1 MNGTR
6 QKDGCLFVFQLFHN
20 ILKILWFIYCKRG
33 EKAAIMCIW
42 KIEKLEKICEGYCTR
57 MNILKCLVFA
67 AQNDAVWELFQVQ
80 LLFYFIFFVT
90 KPLKNL
96 PQQKQVF
103 CLVHKSLFVTVG
115 APARCREGR
124 QRRRTQAQKITDAVE
139 RWILLAVKWPRP
151 RRRSH
156 FCPFCVG
163 GGSVFGTWPL
173 KTMRN
178 LPKGRCWQ
186 L

>member
-1 MNGTR
+1 M
-6 QKDGCLFVFQLFHN
+6 KDRKAGEDLWRLLHQDEYTEMFGVCSPKRCCLRT
-20 ILKILWFIYCKRG
+20 ISSP
-33 EKAAIMCIW
+33 
-42 KIEKLEKICEGYCTR
+42 TS
-57 MNILKCLVFA
+57 
-67 AQNDAVWELFQVQ
+67 
-80 LLFYFIFFVT
+80 LLFYFLCHKTTEKFTST
-90 KPLKNL
+90 KTGVLFSS
-96 PQQKQVF
+96 QF
-103 CLVHKSLFVTVG
+103 KSLLFVTVG

-151 RRRSH
+151 GRRSH

>member
-33 EKAAIMCIW
+33 EKAAIMFIW

-103 CLVHKSLFVTVG
+103 CLVHNSSPCCLSPLERRPDAGRDDREDARRLRRLLMLWRDEYYSLWNDLGRG
-115 APARCREGR
+115 AAHIS
-124 QRRRTQAQKITDAVE
+124 ALSA
-139 RWILLAVKWPRP
+139 LAVVQCLE
-151 RRRSH
+151 H
-156 FCPFCVG
+156 D
-163 GGSVFGTWPL
+163 L
-173 KTMRN
+173 
-178 LPKGRCWQ
+178 
-186 L
+186 